1 MRSWYV
7 KGMSWAGALRGS
19 DNGEPAK
26 RRVVEP
32 TQEDAWRD
40 ERILFWGLHVHIL
53 TPSEGKPAS
62 TGVRWFLAKSGV
74 GAVARDKIGRRIGD
88 VGANCVWGICS
99 TIIAKK
105 E

>member
-1 MRSWYV
+1 
-7 KGMSWAGALRGS
+7 MSWAGALRGS
-19 DNGEPAK
+19 DNGEPA
-26 RRVVEP
+26 RRARRRAFILRAEGCIVVP
-32 TQEDAWRD
+32 TK
-40 ERILFWGLHVHIL
+40 RILFWGLHVHIL
-53 TPSEGKPAS
+53 APSEGKPAS